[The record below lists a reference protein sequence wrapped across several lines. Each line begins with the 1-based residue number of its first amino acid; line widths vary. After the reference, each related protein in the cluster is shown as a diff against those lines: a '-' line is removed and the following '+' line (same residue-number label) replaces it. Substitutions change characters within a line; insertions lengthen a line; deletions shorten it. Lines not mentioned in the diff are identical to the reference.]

1 MNLYIASIK
10 MWFKGFRDDSR
21 KTVMY
26 SFEPDKI
33 NVITG
38 DSSTGK
44 SSLLS
49 IIDYLFLS
57 DNPTIVENVINENV
71 EFYGMRIFMDGNSYV
86 LIRKAPQMGIG
97 SQDVY
102 FENIDDYP
110 EPYKKTHNVGEL
122 NAALNRIFEVPERMQ
137 KIGRRNASIT
147 FRHFLP
153 FNYLTEDIISSANVY
168 FDIPFF
174 ISRSYNEFIDFAL
187 EYVNG
192 IKFNNEKEI
201 TNEIENA
208 KKELDQY
215 QHKHLKIQDKIRKYK
230 KELENIF
237 NDALSLNLI
246 PVDSLFLREDA
257 SEMLKYVQRSISAY
271 DKLIQDEEDT
281 NKLGNLRKK
290 RDNLSN
296 MVNTYRSLMREMD
309 KQKSRGSSIEDS
321 LLPITFIRKHIDEVI
336 SSPDTLKLLDELE
349 DQLQQ
354 IKRVKQNPPVLPSD
368 YIRRYEELKQELKE
382 CNNEL
387 NRLSALRKTIGD
399 PVWLNRALRI
409 KYRLKDLKSPAV
421 DTYQFSVEQEI
432 VSKIESLE
440 TQLRQIR
447 LSPHDIKEVL
457 RPYIN
462 QFFHSENG
470 MVGSYP
476 NASMVYDAEERRIWL
491 MKEGE
496 EYPVRNIGSKSNYMF
511 LHLCFFLGLHKSI
524 LNNKSQQVGSFLF
537 IDQPSIP
544 YYADKTILD
553 NDDKKQLT
561 KAFCLLNDFMKEI
574 IVDEE
579 GHFQI
584 ILIEHADESYWDK
597 LEFFYTVAKFSKSG
611 NGGLVPKSIYEK

>member
-208 KKELDQY
+208 KKELDQF

>member
-597 LEFFYTVAKFSKSG
+597 LEFFYIVAKFSKSG

>member
-1 MNLYIASIK
+1 MNLHIASIK
-10 MWFKGFRDDSR
+10 MWFKGFRDNSR

-102 FENIDDYP
+102 FENTDDYP

-137 KIGRRNASIT
+137 KIGHRNASIT

-215 QHKHLKIQDKIRKYK
+215 QQKHLKIQYKIRKYK
-230 KELENIF
+230 EELENIF

-296 MVNTYRSLMREMD
+296 MVNTYRSLMKEMD
-309 KQKSRGSSIEDS
+309 KQKSRGSRIEDS

-336 SSPDTLKLLDELE
+336 SSPDTLELLDELE
-349 DQLQQ
+349 YQLQQ
-354 IKRVKQNPPVLPSD
+354 IKRVKQNPPILPPD

-457 RPYIN
+457 RTDIN

-476 NASMVYDAEERRIWL
+476 DASMIYDDAERRIWL

-496 EYPVRNIGSKSNYMF
+496 DYPVRNIGSKSNYMF

-524 LNNKSQQVGSFLF
+524 LKNKSQQVGSFLF

-544 YYADKTILD
+544 YYADKGVLD
-553 NDDKKQLT
+553 NDDKKQLK

-574 IVDEE
+574 IVDEDE
-579 GHFQI
+579 HFQI
-584 ILIEHADESYWDK
+584 ILIEHADESYWED
-597 LEFFYTVAKFSKSG
+597 LEFFHTVAKFSKSD
-611 NGGLVPKSIYEK
+611 NGGLIPKHIYE

>member
-10 MWFKGFRDDSR
+10 MWFKRFRDDSR
-21 KTVMY
+21 KTATY
-26 SFEPDKI
+26 YFEPDKI

-57 DNPTIVENVINENV
+57 DNPTIVENVINENI
-71 EFYGMRIFMDGNSYV
+71 EFYGMKLFMDGNSYV
-86 LIRKAPQMGIG
+86 LIRKAPKMGIG

-102 FENIDDYP
+102 FENIDEYP
-110 EPYKKTHNVGEL
+110 EPYKKTHSVGEL
-122 NAALNRIFEVPERMQ
+122 LATLNRIFEVPERMQ
-137 KIGRRNASIT
+137 KVGRTNASIT

-187 EYVNG
+187 EHVNG

-201 TNEIENA
+201 IKEIENA

-215 QHKHLKIQDKIRKYK
+215 QQKHLKIQDKERKYK
-230 KELENIF
+230 EELENIF
-237 NDALSLNLI
+237 NDALSLNLL

-271 DKLIQDEEDT
+271 DKLIKDEEDT

-296 MVNTYRSLMREMD
+296 KVNTYRSLMTEMD
-309 KQKSRGSSIEDS
+309 KQKSRGSRIEDS
-321 LLPITFIRKHIDEVI
+321 LLPISFIRKHIDEVI
-336 SSPDTLKLLDELE
+336 SSPDTLELLDELE

-354 IKRVKQNPPVLPSD
+354 IKRVKQNPPVLSSD

-387 NRLSALRKTIGD
+387 TRLSALRKTIGD

-421 DTYQFSVEQEI
+421 DTYQFSVEQEK

-447 LSPHDIKEVL
+447 LSPNDIKDVL
-457 RPYIN
+457 RTYIN

-476 NASMVYDAEERRIWL
+476 DASMVYDDVERRIWL
-491 MKEGE
+491 VKEGE
-496 EYPVRNIGSKSNYMF
+496 YYPVRNIGSKSNYMF

-524 LNNKSQQVGSFLF
+524 L
-537 IDQPSIP
+537 
-544 YYADKTILD
+544 
-553 NDDKKQLT
+553 
-561 KAFCLLNDFMKEI
+561 
-574 IVDEE
+574 
-579 GHFQI
+579 
-584 ILIEHADESYWDK
+584 
-597 LEFFYTVAKFSKSG
+597 
-611 NGGLVPKSIYEK
+611 

>member
-1 MNLYIASIK
+1 MNLHIASIK
-10 MWFKGFRDDSR
+10 MWFKGFREDSR
-21 KTVMY
+21 RIITYDFK
-26 SFEPDKI
+26 PDKI

-71 EFYGMRIFMDGNSYV
+71 EFYGMKLFMDSHNYV
-86 LIRKAPQMGIG
+86 LIRKAPKIGIG

-102 FENIDDYP
+102 FEKIDDYP

-122 NAALNRIFEVPERMQ
+122 NAVLNKIFDIPARMQ
-137 KIGRRNASIT
+137 KIGRTNASIT

-215 QHKHLKIQDKIRKYK
+215 QQKHLKIQDKIRKFK
-230 KELENIF
+230 EELENIF

-257 SEMLKYVQRSISAY
+257 SEMLKYVQHSISAY

-296 MVNTYRSLMREMD
+296 MVNTYRSLMKEMD
-309 KQKSRGSSIEDS
+309 KQKSRGSRIEDS

-336 SSPDTLKLLDELE
+336 SSPDTLELLDELE

-354 IKRVKQNPPVLPSD
+354 IKRVKQNPPILPPD

-447 LSPHDIKEVL
+447 LSSHDIKEVL
-457 RPYIN
+457 RTYIN
-462 QFFHSENG
+462 QFFHSVNG

-496 EYPVRNIGSKSNYMF
+496 DYPVRNIGSKSNYMF

-524 LNNKSQQVGSFLF
+524 LNNNSQQVGSFLF

-544 YYADKTILD
+544 YYADKTTLD

-561 KAFCLLNDFMKEI
+561 KAFCLLNDFMKEV
-574 IVDEE
+574 IVDENK
-579 GHFQI
+579 HFQI
-584 ILIEHADESYWDK
+584 ILIEHADESYWENLD
-597 LEFFYTVAKFSKSG
+597 FFHTVAKFSKSED
-611 NGGLVPKSIYEK
+611 GGLIPKHIYE

>member
-1 MNLYIASIK
+1 MNLHIASIK
-10 MWFKGFRDDSR
+10 MWFKGFRDNSR

-57 DNPTIVENVINENV
+57 DNPTIVENIINENV

-137 KIGRRNASIT
+137 KIGRMNASIT

-215 QHKHLKIQDKIRKYK
+215 QQKHLKIQNKIRKYK
-230 KELENIF
+230 EELENIF

-296 MVNTYRSLMREMD
+296 MVNTYRSLMKEMD
-309 KQKSRGSSIEDS
+309 KQKSRGSRIEDS

-336 SSPDTLKLLDELE
+336 SSPDTLELLDELE

-354 IKRVKQNPPVLPSD
+354 IKRVKQNPPILPPD

-447 LSPHDIKEVL
+447 LAPHDIKEVL
-457 RPYIN
+457 RTYIN

-476 NASMVYDAEERRIWL
+476 DASMIYDDAERRIWL

-496 EYPVRNIGSKSNYMF
+496 DYPVRNIGSKSNYMF

-524 LNNKSQQVGSFLF
+524 LKNKSQQVGSFLF

-544 YYADKTILD
+544 YYADKGVLD
-553 NDDKKQLT
+553 NDDKKQLK

-574 IVDEE
+574 IVDEDE
-579 GHFQI
+579 HFQI
-584 ILIEHADESYWDK
+584 ILIEHADESYWED
-597 LEFFYTVAKFSKSG
+597 LEFFHTVAKFSKSD
-611 NGGLVPKSIYEK
+611 NGGLIPKHIYE

>member
-1 MNLYIASIK
+1 MNLHIASIK
-10 MWFKGFRDDSR
+10 MWFKGFRDNSR

-26 SFEPDKI
+26 SFEPEKI

-137 KIGRRNASIT
+137 KIGRMNASIT

-215 QHKHLKIQDKIRKYK
+215 QQKHLKIQDKIRKYK
-230 KELENIF
+230 EELENIF

-296 MVNTYRSLMREMD
+296 MVNTYRSLMKEMD
-309 KQKSRGSSIEDS
+309 KQKSRGSRIEDS

-336 SSPDTLKLLDELE
+336 SSPDTLELLDELE

-354 IKRVKQNPPVLPSD
+354 IKRVKQNPPILPSD

-447 LSPHDIKEVL
+447 LAPHDIKEVL
-457 RPYIN
+457 RTYIN

-476 NASMVYDAEERRIWL
+476 DASMIYDDAERRIWL

-496 EYPVRNIGSKSNYMF
+496 DYPVRNIGSKSNYMF

-524 LNNKSQQVGSFLF
+524 LKNKSQQVGSFLF

-544 YYADKTILD
+544 YYADKGVLD
-553 NDDKKQLT
+553 NDDKKQLK

-574 IVDEE
+574 IVDEDE
-579 GHFQI
+579 HFQI
-584 ILIEHADESYWDK
+584 ILIEHADESYWED
-597 LEFFYTVAKFSKSG
+597 LEFFHTVAKFSKSD
-611 NGGLVPKSIYEK
+611 NGGLIPKHIYE

>member
-1 MNLYIASIK
+1 

>member
-1 MNLYIASIK
+1 MNLYIANIK
-10 MWFKGFRDDSR
+10 MWFKGFREDSR
-21 KTVMY
+21 KTITY
-26 SFEPDKI
+26 DFKPDKI

-44 SSLLS
+44 SSLLN

-57 DNPTIVENVINENV
+57 DDPTIVENVINENV
-71 EFYGMRIFMDGNSYV
+71 EFYGMKFFIDGDSYV
-86 LIRKAPQMGIG
+86 LIRKAPKMGIG

-102 FENIDDYP
+102 FEKDNNYP
-110 EPYKKTHNVGEL
+110 EPYKKTHSIGEL
-122 NAALNRIFEVPERMQ
+122 FALFNRIFEVPARMQ
-137 KIGRRNASIT
+137 KIGRTNASIT

-192 IKFNNEKEI
+192 IQFNNEKEI
-201 TNEIENA
+201 LNEIENA

-215 QHKHLKIQDKIRKYK
+215 QQKHFKIQDKIRKYK
-230 KELENIF
+230 EELENIF
-237 NDALSLNLI
+237 NDAVSLNLI

-281 NKLGNLRKK
+281 SKLGNLRKK
-290 RDNLSN
+290 RDDLRDKVS
-296 MVNTYRSLMREMD
+296 TYRSLMGEMD
-309 KQKSRGSSIEDS
+309 KHKLLRSRIEDS
-321 LLPITFIRKHIDEVI
+321 LRPISYIRKNIDEVI
-336 SSPDTLKLLDELE
+336 SSPDTLELLDELE
-349 DQLQQ
+349 DQLKQ
-354 IKRVKQNPPVLPSD
+354 IKRVKQNPPMLPPD

-387 NRLSALRKTIGD
+387 NRLSTLRKTIGD

-457 RPYIN
+457 RTYIN

-476 NASMVYDAEERRIWL
+476 DASMIYDDAERRIWL

-496 EYPVRNIGSKSNYMF
+496 DYPVRNIGSKSNYMF

-524 LNNKSQQVGSFLF
+524 LKNKSQQVGSFLF

-544 YYADKTILD
+544 YYADKGVLD
-553 NDDKKQLT
+553 NDDKKQLK

-574 IVDEE
+574 IVDEDE
-579 GHFQI
+579 HFQI
-584 ILIEHADESYWDK
+584 ILIEHANESYWED
-597 LEFFYTVAKFSKSG
+597 LEFFHTVAKFSKSD
-611 NGGLVPKSIYEK
+611 NGGLIPKHIYE

>member
-10 MWFKGFRDDSR
+10 MWFKGFRKDSH
-21 KTVMY
+21 KTVTY
-26 SFEPDKI
+26 YFEPDKI

-44 SSLLS
+44 SSLLN
-49 IIDYLFLS
+49 IIDYLLLS

-71 EFYGMRIFMDGNSYV
+71 EFYGMNIFINGNSYV

-102 FENIDDYP
+102 FEKTDGYP
-110 EPYKKTHNVGEL
+110 EPYRKTHNVGEL
-122 NAALNRIFEVPERMQ
+122 NAAFNSIFGIPEHKQ
-137 KIGRRNASIT
+137 KTGRTISTLT

-174 ISRSYNEFIDFAL
+174 ISRSYDAFLDFAL
-187 EYVNG
+187 EYANG
-192 IKFNNEKEI
+192 IKCFDEKGITAEI
-201 TNEIENA
+201 ATT
-208 KKELDQY
+208 KKELYRY
-215 QHKHLKIQDKIRKYK
+215 QQKHLKNQDEVRKYK
-230 KELENIF
+230 EELGKIF
-237 NDALSLNLI
+237 DEAVELKLI
-246 PVDSLFLREDA
+246 PVDNLFLQEDA
-257 SEMLKYVQRSISAY
+257 NEMLKYVQRSISAY
-271 DKLIQDEEDT
+271 DKLIKDEEDT

-290 RDNLSN
+290 RDKLLNKIS
-296 MVNTYRSLMREMD
+296 TYRSLMGEMD
-309 KQKSRGSSIEDS
+309 RQKSLGSRVEDS
-321 LLPITFIRKHIDEVI
+321 LRPISYIREHIDEVI
-336 SSPDTLKLLDELE
+336 SSPDTLELLDELE
-349 DQLQQ
+349 NQLQQ

-387 NRLSALRKTIGD
+387 TRLLALRKTIGD
-399 PVWLNRALRI
+399 PVWLNRTLRI

-421 DTYQFSVEQEI
+421 DIYQFAVEQEK

-440 TQLRQIR
+440 TRLKQIH
-447 LSPHDIKEVL
+447 LLPHDIKDVL
-457 RPYIN
+457 STYIN
-462 QFFHSENG
+462 QYFHSKNG
-470 MVGSYP
+470 MVDSYP
-476 NASMVYDAEERRIWL
+476 DTSMVYDDADRRISL
-491 MKEGE
+491 KKEGV

-524 LNNKSQQVGSFLF
+524 LKNKAQQVGSFIF

-544 YYADKTILD
+544 YYADKGTLD

-574 IVDEE
+574 ILDEE

-584 ILIEHADESYWDK
+584 ILIEHADESYWK
-597 LEFFYTVAKFSKSG
+597 NLEHFHTVAKFSKTE
-611 NGGLVPKSIYEK
+611 NGGLIPKNIYE